1 MLTFSQMI
9 VNKNSPFTFG
19 NENDTTEVGT
29 SVLTLKFSTP
39 GTKDEIKVTNSS
51 KPMTIKVQGKIM
63 NFFANYRINT
73 FFSKTLGSTTFWSLF
88 VYDPYIICSI

>member
-39 GTKDEIKVTNSS
+39 GTKDEIKVANSS
-51 KPMTIKVQGKIM
+51 KPMTIKVKGK
-63 NFFANYRINT
+63 F
-73 FFSKTLGSTTFWSLF
+73 
-88 VYDPYIICSI
+88 

>member
-1 MLTFSQMI
+1 MI

-39 GTKDEIKVTNSS
+39 GTKDEIKVANSS
-51 KPMTIKVQGKIM
+51 KPMTIKVKGKIM
-63 NFFANYRINT
+63 IILLITESIHFFKNVREHNILV
-73 FFSKTLGSTTFWSLF
+73 S
-88 VYDPYIICSI
+88 ICI